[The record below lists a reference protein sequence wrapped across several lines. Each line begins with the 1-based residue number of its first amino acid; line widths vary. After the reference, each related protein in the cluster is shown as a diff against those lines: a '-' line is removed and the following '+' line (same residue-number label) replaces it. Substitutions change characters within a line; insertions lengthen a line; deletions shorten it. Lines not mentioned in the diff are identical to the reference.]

1 MKLGFPTTTAV
12 ALFLGFAALSST
24 AVHAASCKGMS
35 ENACAAESACTWVE
49 GYERA
54 DGREVKPYCRN
65 RPSKSSAEL
74 VKVPKKA
81 DS

>member
-1 MKLGFPTTTAV
+1 MKLGFTTTIAA
-12 ALFLGFAALSST
+12 ALFLGVVALNST

-35 ENACAAESACTWVE
+35 ENACAAETSCTWVE
-49 GYERA
+49 GYKRA
-54 DGREVKPYCRN
+54 DGREVRPYCRN

-74 VKVPKKA
+74 IQIPKKA